1 MSPVAISIGVLV
13 ITIIM
18 FMSGKFPFALP
29 AAGACVILYMT
40 GVLKTSQA
48 FAGFQNT
55 NVILI
60 FAMMIVTGGLNRT
73 NFAAHVTKF
82 AYRFGKSE
90 HSIIIC
96 LYLIVGILSQFMNAT
111 VALAI
116 LMPIIYSMCDELEIS
131 PARIIFP
138 VSIGALSWVG
148 WFPVA
153 NGASAYG
160 RYNGFL
166 ESLGASERL
175 AIWDLWLGRLPAVI
189 LCTIFMLI
197 WGWKLAPK
205 APSMPIQEAKGRS
218 GDKKMLSP
226 AKEKTAYM
234 IFLMTTAGM
243 LAGTLIHID
252 SWVVASLGA
261 MAMCGFGILN
271 DKEAFGAVNWNIIFL
286 TAGSLGIANALSETG
301 AAQLVG
307 NWLQIA
313 MGGITNPYLVGAVFF
328 VVPFLLTQV
337 MSNTAVDNVF
347 TPLAIMVCMS
357 LKINPA
363 GVLCILR
370 VAGSCS
376 FFTPMA
382 SPAIAYVMPAGGYSV
397 KDLAKMSWIPCMILG
412 IVCVLFSMTIFPA

>member
-1 MSPVAISIGVLV
+1 
-13 ITIIM
+13 M

-29 AAGACVILYMT
+29 AAGACVVLYMT
-40 GVLKTSQA
+40 GVLKANQA

-82 AYRFGKSE
+82 AYRFSKSE
-90 HSIIIC
+90 QSIIIG
-96 LYLIVGILSQFMNAT
+96 LYLMVGILSQFMNAA

-116 LMPIIYSMCDELEIS
+116 LMPIIYSVCDELKTT
-131 PARIIFP
+131 PTRIIFP
-138 VSIGALSWVG
+138 VTIGALSWVG

-166 ESLGASERL
+166 ETLGATERL
-175 AIWDLWLGRLPAVI
+175 GIWDLWYGRLPAVI
-189 LCTIFMLI
+189 LCTLFMLFL
-197 WGWKLAPK
+197 GWKMAPK
-205 APSMPIQEAKGRS
+205 MPSVAVQEVKIRS
-218 GDKKMLSP
+218 NDKKALSP
-226 AKEKTAYM
+226 QKEKLAYI
-234 IFLMTTAGM
+234 IFVLTTAGM
-243 LAGTLIHID
+243 LIGSLIHVD

-261 MAMCGFGILN
+261 MAMCLFGILN
-271 DKEAFGAVNWNIIFL
+271 DREAFGSVNWNIVFL
-286 TAGSLGIANALSETG
+286 MAGSLGIANALAETG
-301 AAQLVG
+301 AAELVG
-307 NWLQIA
+307 NWLQSA
-313 MGGITNPYLVGAVFF
+313 MGGITNPYIIGAIFF
-328 VVPFLLTQV
+328 VLPFLLTQI

-357 LKINPA
+357 LKMNPI

-397 KDLAKMSWIPCMILG
+397 KDLIKMSWLPCLILG
-412 IVCVLFSMTIFPA
+412 TTCVLFCMTVFPA